1 MMMQLI
7 SEHYSQDNVKSAKVY
22 LDKDTYCVEYIQNTQ
37 VVSLRYFPGHSLYM
51 AEDAS
56 ENWVNGI
63 LRYEHVTTDY

>member
-1 MMMQLI
+1 MMQLI

-63 LRYEHVTTDY
+63 LRYEHVTADY

>member
-1 MMMQLI
+1 MMMKLI
-7 SEHYSQDNVKSAKVY
+7 SDHYSQDNVKSAKVY

-51 AEDAS
+51 AEDAA

-63 LRYEHVTTDY
+63 LRYDHVTADY